1 MIRRELAVFLVVGTL
16 TVAVDYLAYQVL
28 AGSGLLNTPAAKAA
42 GFLAGT
48 VFAYAA
54 NRFWTFG
61 RNAHAAGSFMRFGI
75 LYALTL
81 GVNVLVNSAALFLLD
96 NLAFQV
102 QMAFLL
108 ATGTSATLNF
118 IGMKFFV
125 FRQATGSGEQ

>member
-16 TVAVDYLAYQVL
+16 TVVVDYLGYRVL
-28 AGSGLLNTPAAKAA
+28 AGSGLLDTPAAKAA

-48 VFAYAA
+48 VFAYVA

-61 RNAHAAGSFMRFGI
+61 RHVHAAGSVVRFGI

-81 GVNVLVNSAALFLLD
+81 GVNVLVNSAALVLLD
-96 NLAFQV
+96 NPAIRVPL
-102 QMAFLL
+102 AFLL

-125 FRQATGSGEQ
+125 FRQATASGEK